1 MKAQIGIVVNR
12 LILGFVFA
20 TIYQIFVGV
29 ATWLLSLPLTGNIQ
43 DLIWGIQQI
52 DSERGLLFI
61 VWWIISTVII
71 TMIAILI
78 VKNKRYL
85 SLYKQEKNINVPPRI
100 TPVTTTIVG
109 ALISFSL
116 FVIDL
121 VTGSVM
127 RAGDATN
134 VQEIY
139 QAAIVGDLAPLGIS
153 MLFSI
158 ITGFAI
164 VGIVSRTSHVSQMT
178 GSAGFINMMDLSK
191 ILRKRHA
198 DVMTSSE
205 TVGLQPGELVHVGA
219 KLVDKV
225 SIVQIEFDQ
234 DNFSKTTMDS
244 VDKCLGKEEGW
255 SGVKWT
261 NIVGLHDASVIKKI
275 GDHYM
280 LHSLVQSDIMNTEL
294 RPRID
299 DHGNCLYMILK
310 LPHILSD
317 NRLLM
322 EQISLVVGK
331 NYVVSFQET
340 NDDVFDN
347 IRERLEKNVG
357 KLRNSTSDYLAY
369 ALADAVIDYYYVIL
383 EKIGIQTEQ
392 LEEELMRD
400 PTPKTLQTIHILKRE
415 MVSLRKSIWPL
426 REVIDGF
433 GRMESEIV
441 RDSTRKYLR
450 DVYNHTVQVM
460 DNIEGLRDMIGG
472 MLDTYL
478 SSVSNKMN
486 EVMKTLTIIA
496 SIFIPITFIAGIY
509 GTNFEHIPELSWE
522 GGYFAMLAS
531 MVVIVTVMMVW
542 FKKRSW
548 V

>member
-1 MKAQIGIVVNR
+1 M
-12 LILGFVFA
+12 
-20 TIYQIFVGV
+20 
-29 ATWLLSLPLTGNIQ
+29 
-43 DLIWGIQQI
+43 
-52 DSERGLLFI
+52 
-61 VWWIISTVII
+61 
-71 TMIAILI
+71 
-78 VKNKRYL
+78 
-85 SLYKQEKNINVPPRI
+85 
-100 TPVTTTIVG
+100 
-109 ALISFSL
+109 
-116 FVIDL
+116 
-121 VTGSVM
+121 
-127 RAGDATN
+127 
-134 VQEIY
+134 QEIY
-139 QAAIVGDLAPLGIS
+139 QAAMVGDLVPLGIS

-158 ITGFAI
+158 IAGFAI
-164 VGIVSRTSHVSQMT
+164 VAIVSRTSRVTQIADK
-178 GSAGFINMMDLSK
+178 AGFINMVDLSK
-191 ILRKRHA
+191 ILRKKHA

-205 TVGLQPGELVHVGA
+205 TIGLQPGELVHVGK
-219 KLVDKV
+219 KLVDRV
-225 SIVQIEFDQ
+225 NIVQMEFDR

-244 VDKCLGKEEGW
+244 VDKCLEENW

-261 NIVGLHDASVIKKI
+261 NIVGLHDADVIKKV
-275 GDHYM
+275 GDHYT

-317 NRLLM
+317 NRLFM

-340 NDDVFDN
+340 DDDVFDN

-369 ALADAVIDYYYVIL
+369 ALADAIIDYYYVIL
-383 EKIGIQTEQ
+383 EKIGVQSEQ
-392 LEEELMRD
+392 LEEELMRN
-400 PTPKTLQTIHILKRE
+400 PTPKTLQTIHTLKRE
-415 MVSLRKSIWPL
+415 MVTLRKSIWPL

-460 DNIEGLRDMIGG
+460 DNIEGLRDMVGG

-522 GGYFAMLAS
+522 GSYFAMLAS
-531 MVVIVTVMMVW
+531 MVVIVAVMMVW

-548 V
+548 L

>member
-20 TIYQIFVGV
+20 SIYQIFVGV
-29 ATWLLSLPLTGNIQ
+29 ATSLLSLPLTGNIQ

-52 DSERGLLFI
+52 DSGQGQLFI
-61 VWWIISTVII
+61 AWWVISTVII
-71 TMIAILI
+71 TTIAILI

-85 SLYKQEKNINVPPRI
+85 SPYKQEKNINVPPRI

-109 ALISFSL
+109 AMISFL
-116 FVIDL
+116 FFVIDL
-121 VTGSVM
+121 VTGSVV
-127 RAGDATN
+127 RVGDATN

-139 QAAIVGDLAPLGIS
+139 QAAMVGDLVPLGIS

-158 ITGFAI
+158 IAGFAI
-164 VGIVSRTSHVSQMT
+164 VAIVSRTSRVTQIADK
-178 GSAGFINMMDLSK
+178 AGFINMVDLSK
-191 ILRKRHA
+191 ILRKKHA

-205 TVGLQPGELVHVGA
+205 TIGLQPGELVHVGK
-219 KLVDKV
+219 KLVDRV
-225 SIVQIEFDQ
+225 NIVQMEFDR

-244 VDKCLGKEEGW
+244 VDKCLEENW

-261 NIVGLHDASVIKKI
+261 NIVGLHDADVIKKV
-275 GDHYM
+275 GDHYT

-317 NRLLM
+317 NRLFM

-340 NDDVFDN
+340 DDDVFDN

-369 ALADAVIDYYYVIL
+369 ALADAIIDYYYVIL
-383 EKIGIQTEQ
+383 EKIGVQSEQ
-392 LEEELMRD
+392 LEEELMRN
-400 PTPKTLQTIHILKRE
+400 PTPKTLQTIHTLKRE
-415 MVSLRKSIWPL
+415 MVTLRKSIWPL

-460 DNIEGLRDMIGG
+460 DNIEGLRDMVGG

-522 GGYFAMLAS
+522 GSYFAMLAS
-531 MVVIVTVMMVW
+531 MVVIVAVMMVW

-548 V
+548 L

>member
-1 MKAQIGIVVNR
+1 MNR

-20 TIYQIFVGV
+20 SIYQIFVGV
-29 ATWLLSLPLTGNIQ
+29 ATSLLSLPLTGNIQ

-52 DSERGLLFI
+52 DSGQGQLFI
-61 VWWIISTVII
+61 AWWVISTVII
-71 TMIAILI
+71 TTIAILI

-85 SLYKQEKNINVPPRI
+85 SPYKQEKNINVPPRI

-109 ALISFSL
+109 AMISFL
-116 FVIDL
+116 FFVIDL
-121 VTGSVM
+121 VTGSVV
-127 RAGDATN
+127 RVGEATN
-134 VQEIY
+134 VQAIY
-139 QAAIVGDLAPLGIS
+139 QAAMVGDLVPLGIS

-158 ITGFAI
+158 IAGFAI
-164 VGIVSRTSHVSQMT
+164 VAIVSRTSRVTQIADK
-178 GSAGFINMMDLSK
+178 AGFINMVDLSK
-191 ILRKRHA
+191 ILRKKHA

-205 TVGLQPGELVHVGA
+205 TIGLQPGELVHVGK
-219 KLVDKV
+219 KLVDRV
-225 SIVQIEFDQ
+225 NIVQMEFDR
-234 DNFSKTTMDS
+234 DNFSKTTLDS
-244 VDKCLGKEEGW
+244 VDKCLEENW

-261 NIVGLHDASVIKKI
+261 NIVGLHDADVIKKV
-275 GDHYM
+275 GDHYT

-317 NRLLM
+317 NRLFM

-340 NDDVFDN
+340 DDDVFDN

-369 ALADAVIDYYYVIL
+369 ALADAIIDYYYVIL
-383 EKIGIQTEQ
+383 EKIGVQSEQ
-392 LEEELMRD
+392 LEEELMRN
-400 PTPKTLQTIHILKRE
+400 PTPKTLQAIHTLKRE
-415 MVSLRKSIWPL
+415 MVTLRKSIWPL

-450 DVYNHTVQVM
+450 DVYNHTIQVM
-460 DNIEGLRDMIGG
+460 DNIEGLRDMVGG

-522 GGYFAMLAS
+522 GSYFAMLAS
-531 MVVIVTVMMVW
+531 MVMIVAVMMVW

-548 V
+548 L

>member
-20 TIYQIFVGV
+20 SIYQIFVGV
-29 ATWLLSLPLTGNIQ
+29 ATSLLSLPLTGNIQ

-52 DSERGLLFI
+52 DSGQGQLFI
-61 VWWIISTVII
+61 AWWVISTVII
-71 TMIAILI
+71 TTIAILI

-85 SLYKQEKNINVPPRI
+85 SPYKQEKNINVPPRI

-109 ALISFSL
+109 AMISFL
-116 FVIDL
+116 FFVIDL
-121 VTGSVM
+121 VTGSVV
-127 RAGDATN
+127 RVGDATN

-139 QAAIVGDLAPLGIS
+139 QAAMVGDLVPLGIS

-158 ITGFAI
+158 IAGFAI
-164 VGIVSRTSHVSQMT
+164 VAIVSRTSRVTQIADK
-178 GSAGFINMMDLSK
+178 AGFINMVDLSK
-191 ILRKRHA
+191 ILRKKHA

-205 TVGLQPGELVHVGA
+205 TIGLQPGELVHVGK
-219 KLVDKV
+219 KLVDRV
-225 SIVQIEFDQ
+225 NIVQMEFDR
-234 DNFSKTTMDS
+234 DNFSKTTLDS
-244 VDKCLGKEEGW
+244 VDKCLEENW

-261 NIVGLHDASVIKKI
+261 NIVGLHDADVIKKV
-275 GDHYM
+275 GDHYT

-317 NRLLM
+317 NRLFM

-340 NDDVFDN
+340 DDDVFDN

-369 ALADAVIDYYYVIL
+369 ALADAIIDYYYVIL
-383 EKIGIQTEQ
+383 EKIGVQSEQ
-392 LEEELMRD
+392 LEEELMRN
-400 PTPKTLQTIHILKRE
+400 PTPKTLQTIHTLKRE
-415 MVSLRKSIWPL
+415 MVTLRKSIWPL

-450 DVYNHTVQVM
+450 DVYNHTIQVM
-460 DNIEGLRDMIGG
+460 DNIEGLRDMVGG

-522 GGYFAMLAS
+522 GSYFAMLAS
-531 MVVIVTVMMVW
+531 MVVIVAVMMVW

-548 V
+548 L

>member
-1 MKAQIGIVVNR
+1 MNTPIGIIANR

-20 TIYQIFVGV
+20 SVYQIFVGV
-29 ATWLLSLPLTGNIQ
+29 ATSLLSLPLTGNVQ
-43 DLIWGIQQI
+43 DLIWGIEQI
-52 DSERGLLFI
+52 DSDQGLLFI
-61 VWWIISTVII
+61 AWWIISTVII
-71 TMIAILI
+71 TMIAIFI
-78 VKNKRYL
+78 VKNKKYL
-85 SLYKQEKNINVPPRI
+85 SVYKQEKNINVPPKI

-109 ALISFSL
+109 AMISFSF

-121 VTGSVM
+121 VTGSVVHL
-127 RAGDATN
+127 RGATN

-139 QAAIVGDLAPLGIS
+139 QAAMAGDFVPLGIS
-153 MLFSI
+153 MLFSVI
-158 ITGFAI
+158 AGFAI
-164 VGIVSRTSHVSQMT
+164 VGIVSRTSRVTQIS
-178 GSAGFINMMDLSK
+178 GKAGFINMVDLSK
-191 ILRKRHA
+191 ILRTKHA

-205 TVGLQPGELVHVGA
+205 TIGLQPGELVHVGA

-225 SIVQIEFDQ
+225 HIVQIKFDR
-234 DNFSKTTMDS
+234 DNFSKTAVDS
-244 VDKCLGKEEGW
+244 IDECLETDW
-255 SGVKWT
+255 SGVKWI
-261 NIVGLHDASVIKKI
+261 NIIGLHDADVIKKV

-317 NRLLM
+317 NRLFM

-340 NDDVFDN
+340 DDDIFDN
-347 IRERLEKNVG
+347 IRKRLEKNIG
-357 KLRNSTSDYLAY
+357 PIRGSTSDYLAY
-369 ALADAVIDYYYVIL
+369 ALADAIIDYYYVIL
-383 EKIGIQTEQ
+383 EKMGVQSEQ
-392 LEEELMRD
+392 LEEELMHD
-400 PTPKTLQTIHILKRE
+400 PTPKTLQAIHTLKRE
-415 MVSLRKSIWPL
+415 MVMLRKSIWPL
-426 REVIDGF
+426 REVVDGF

-441 RDSTRKYLR
+441 REPTRKYLR

-460 DNIEGLRDMIGG
+460 DNIEGLRDMVGG

-509 GTNFEHIPELSWE
+509 GTNFEYIPELSWD
-522 GGYFAMLAS
+522 GSYFAMLAS
-531 MVVIVTVMMVW
+531 MVVIVAVMMAW

>member
-20 TIYQIFVGV
+20 SIYQIFVGV
-29 ATWLLSLPLTGNIQ
+29 ATSLLSLPLTGNIQ

-52 DSERGLLFI
+52 DSGQGQLFI
-61 VWWIISTVII
+61 AWWVISTVII
-71 TMIAILI
+71 TTIAILI

-85 SLYKQEKNINVPPRI
+85 SPYKQEKNINVPPRI

-109 ALISFSL
+109 AMISFL
-116 FVIDL
+116 FFVIDL
-121 VTGSVM
+121 VTGSVV
-127 RAGDATN
+127 RVGEATN
-134 VQEIY
+134 VQAIY
-139 QAAIVGDLAPLGIS
+139 QAAMVGDLVPLGIS

-158 ITGFAI
+158 IAGFAI
-164 VGIVSRTSHVSQMT
+164 VAIVSRTSRVTQIADK
-178 GSAGFINMMDLSK
+178 AGFINMVDLSK
-191 ILRKRHA
+191 ILRKKHA

-205 TVGLQPGELVHVGA
+205 TIGLQPGELVHVGK
-219 KLVDKV
+219 KLVDRV
-225 SIVQIEFDQ
+225 NIVQMEFDR
-234 DNFSKTTMDS
+234 DNFSKTTLDS
-244 VDKCLGKEEGW
+244 VDKCLEENW

-261 NIVGLHDASVIKKI
+261 NIVGLHDADVIKKV
-275 GDHYM
+275 GDHYT

-317 NRLLM
+317 NRLFM

-340 NDDVFDN
+340 DDDVFDN

-369 ALADAVIDYYYVIL
+369 ALADAIIDYYYVIL
-383 EKIGIQTEQ
+383 EKIGVQSEQ
-392 LEEELMRD
+392 LEEELMRN
-400 PTPKTLQTIHILKRE
+400 PTPKTLQAIHTLKRE
-415 MVSLRKSIWPL
+415 MVTLRKSIWPL

-450 DVYNHTVQVM
+450 DVYNHTIQVM
-460 DNIEGLRDMIGG
+460 DNIEGLRDMVGG

-522 GGYFAMLAS
+522 GSYFAMLAS
-531 MVVIVTVMMVW
+531 MVVIVAVMMVW

-548 V
+548 L

>member
-1 MKAQIGIVVNR
+1 MNIPIGIIANR

-20 TIYQIFVGV
+20 SVYQVFVGV
-29 ATWLLSLPLTGNIQ
+29 ATSLLSLPLTGNVQ
-43 DLIWGIQQI
+43 DLIWGIEQI
-52 DSERGLLFI
+52 NSGQGLLFI
-61 VWWIISTVII
+61 AWWITSTVIL
-71 TMIAILI
+71 TMIAVFI
-78 VKNKRYL
+78 VKNKKYL
-85 SLYKQEKNINVPPRI
+85 SVYKKEKSISVPPRI
-100 TPVTTTIVG
+100 TPVTTTIMG
-109 ALISFSL
+109 AMISFSF

-121 VTGSVM
+121 VIGSVVGV
-127 RAGDATN
+127 RDATS

-139 QAAIVGDLAPLGIS
+139 QAAMAGDLVPLGIS
-153 MLFSI
+153 MLFSVI
-158 ITGFAI
+158 AGFAI
-164 VGIVSRTSHVSQMT
+164 VGIVSRTSRVTQIS
-178 GSAGFINMMDLSK
+178 GKAGFINMVDLSK
-191 ILRKRHA
+191 ILRTKHA

-205 TVGLQPGELVHVGA
+205 TIGLQPGELVHVGA

-225 SIVQIEFDQ
+225 DIVQIKFDR
-234 DNFSKTTMDS
+234 DNFSKTAVES
-244 VDKCLGKEEGW
+244 VEECLEKDW
-255 SGVKWT
+255 SGVKWV
-261 NIVGLHDASVIKKI
+261 NIIGLHDADVIKKV

-310 LPHILSD
+310 LPHILSN
-317 NRLLM
+317 NRLFM

-340 NDDVFDN
+340 NDDIFDN
-347 IRERLEKNVG
+347 IRKRLEKNIG
-357 KLRNSTSDYLAY
+357 PIRGSTSDYLAY
-369 ALADAVIDYYYVIL
+369 ALADAIIDYYYVIL
-383 EKIGIQTEQ
+383 EKMGVQSEQ
-392 LEEELMRD
+392 LEEELMND
-400 PTPKTLQTIHILKRE
+400 PTPKTLQAIHTLKRD
-415 MVSLRKSIWPL
+415 MVMLRKSIWPL

-441 RDSTRKYLR
+441 REPTRKYLR

-460 DNIEGLRDMIGG
+460 DNIEGLRDMVGG

-509 GTNFEHIPELSWE
+509 GTNFEYIPELSWE
-522 GGYFAMLAS
+522 GSYFAMLAS
-531 MVVIVTVMMVW
+531 MVVIVAVMMAW

>member
-1 MKAQIGIVVNR
+1 MNR

-20 TIYQIFVGV
+20 SIYQIFVGV
-29 ATWLLSLPLTGNIQ
+29 ATSLLSLPLTGNIQ

-52 DSERGLLFI
+52 DSGQGQLFI
-61 VWWIISTVII
+61 AWWVISTVII
-71 TMIAILI
+71 TTIAILI

-85 SLYKQEKNINVPPRI
+85 SPYKQEKNINVPPRI

-109 ALISFSL
+109 AMISFL
-116 FVIDL
+116 FFVIDL
-121 VTGSVM
+121 VTGSVV
-127 RAGDATN
+127 RVGDATN

-139 QAAIVGDLAPLGIS
+139 QAAMVGDLVPLGIS

-158 ITGFAI
+158 IAGFAI
-164 VGIVSRTSHVSQMT
+164 VAIVSRTSRVTQIADK
-178 GSAGFINMMDLSK
+178 AGFINMVDLSK
-191 ILRKRHA
+191 ILRKKHA

-205 TVGLQPGELVHVGA
+205 TIGLQPGELVHVGK
-219 KLVDKV
+219 KLVDRV
-225 SIVQIEFDQ
+225 NIVQMEFDR

-244 VDKCLGKEEGW
+244 VDKCLEENW

-261 NIVGLHDASVIKKI
+261 NIVGLHDADVIKKV
-275 GDHYM
+275 GDHYT

-317 NRLLM
+317 NRLFM

-340 NDDVFDN
+340 DDDVFDN

-369 ALADAVIDYYYVIL
+369 ALADAIIDYYYVIL
-383 EKIGIQTEQ
+383 EKIGVQSEQ
-392 LEEELMRD
+392 LEEELMRN
-400 PTPKTLQTIHILKRE
+400 PTPKTLQTIHTLKRE
-415 MVSLRKSIWPL
+415 MVTLRKSIWPL

-460 DNIEGLRDMIGG
+460 DNIEGLRDMVGG

-522 GGYFAMLAS
+522 GSYFAMLAS
-531 MVVIVTVMMVW
+531 MVVIVAVMMVW

-548 V
+548 L

>member
-20 TIYQIFVGV
+20 SIYQIFVGV
-29 ATWLLSLPLTGNIQ
+29 ATSLLSLPLTGNIQ

-52 DSERGLLFI
+52 DSGQGQLFI
-61 VWWIISTVII
+61 AWWVISTVII
-71 TMIAILI
+71 TTIAILI

-85 SLYKQEKNINVPPRI
+85 SPYKQEKNINVPPRI

-109 ALISFSL
+109 AMISFL
-116 FVIDL
+116 FFVIDL
-121 VTGSVM
+121 VTGSVV
-127 RAGDATN
+127 RVGEATN
-134 VQEIY
+134 VQAIY
-139 QAAIVGDLAPLGIS
+139 QAAMVGDLVPLGIS

-158 ITGFAI
+158 IAGFAI
-164 VGIVSRTSHVSQMT
+164 VAIVSRTSRVTQIADK
-178 GSAGFINMMDLSK
+178 AGFINMVDLSK
-191 ILRKRHA
+191 ILRKKHA

-205 TVGLQPGELVHVGA
+205 TIGLQPGELVHVGK
-219 KLVDKV
+219 KLVDRV
-225 SIVQIEFDQ
+225 NIVQMEFDR
-234 DNFSKTTMDS
+234 DNFSKTTLDS
-244 VDKCLGKEEGW
+244 VDKCLEENW

-261 NIVGLHDASVIKKI
+261 NIVGLHDADVIKKV
-275 GDHYM
+275 GDHYT

-317 NRLLM
+317 NRLFM

-340 NDDVFDN
+340 DDDVFDN

-369 ALADAVIDYYYVIL
+369 ALADAIIDYYYVIL
-383 EKIGIQTEQ
+383 EKIGVQSEQ
-392 LEEELMRD
+392 LEEELMRN
-400 PTPKTLQTIHILKRE
+400 PTPKTLQAIHTLKRE
-415 MVSLRKSIWPL
+415 MVTLRKSIWPL

-450 DVYNHTVQVM
+450 DVYNHTIQVM
-460 DNIEGLRDMIGG
+460 DNIEGLRDMVGG

-522 GGYFAMLAS
+522 GSYFAMLAS
-531 MVVIVTVMMVW
+531 MVMIVAVMMVW

-548 V
+548 L

>member
-1 MKAQIGIVVNR
+1 MKAQIGIVANR

-20 TIYQIFVGV
+20 SVYQVFVGV
-29 ATWLLSLPLTGNIQ
+29 ATSFLSLPLTGNIQ

-52 DSERGLLFI
+52 DSGQGQLFI
-61 VWWIISTVII
+61 AWWIISTVII
-71 TMIAILI
+71 TTIAILI

-85 SLYKQEKNINVPPRI
+85 SPYKQEKNINVPPRI

-109 ALISFSL
+109 AMISFL
-116 FVIDL
+116 FFVVDL
-121 VTGSVM
+121 VTGSVV
-127 RAGDATN
+127 RVGEATN
-134 VQEIY
+134 VQAIY
-139 QAAIVGDLAPLGIS
+139 HAAMAGNLVPLGIS

-158 ITGFAI
+158 IAGFAI
-164 VGIVSRTSHVSQMT
+164 VAIVSRTSRVT
-178 GSAGFINMMDLSK
+178 RIADKAGFINMVDLSK
-191 ILRKRHA
+191 ILRKKHA

-205 TVGLQPGELVHVGA
+205 TIGLQPGELVHVGA
-219 KLVDKV
+219 KLVDRV
-225 SIVQIEFDQ
+225 NIVQMEFDR
-234 DNFSKTTMDS
+234 DNFSKTTLDS
-244 VDKCLGKEEGW
+244 VDKCLEENW

-261 NIVGLHDASVIKKI
+261 NIVGLHDADVIKKV
-275 GDHYM
+275 GDHYT

-317 NRLLM
+317 NRLFM

-340 NDDVFDN
+340 DDDVFDN

-369 ALADAVIDYYYVIL
+369 ALADAIIDYYYVIL
-383 EKIGIQTEQ
+383 EKIGVQSEQ
-392 LEEELMRD
+392 LEEELMRN
-400 PTPKTLQTIHILKRE
+400 PTPKTLQTIHTLKRE
-415 MVSLRKSIWPL
+415 MVTLRKSIWPL

-460 DNIEGLRDMIGG
+460 DNIEGLRDMVGG

-522 GGYFAMLAS
+522 GSYFAMLAS
-531 MVVIVTVMMVW
+531 MVVIVAVMMVW

-548 V
+548 L

>member
-20 TIYQIFVGV
+20 SIYQIFVGV
-29 ATWLLSLPLTGNIQ
+29 ATSLLSLPLTGNIQ

-52 DSERGLLFI
+52 DSGQGQLFI
-61 VWWIISTVII
+61 AWWVISTVII
-71 TMIAILI
+71 TTIAILI

-85 SLYKQEKNINVPPRI
+85 SPYKQEKNINVPPRI

-109 ALISFSL
+109 AMISFL
-116 FVIDL
+116 FFVIDL
-121 VTGSVM
+121 VTGSVV
-127 RAGDATN
+127 RVGEATN
-134 VQEIY
+134 VQAIY
-139 QAAIVGDLAPLGIS
+139 QAAMVGDLVPLGIS

-158 ITGFAI
+158 IAGFAI
-164 VGIVSRTSHVSQMT
+164 VAIVSRTSRVTQIADK
-178 GSAGFINMMDLSK
+178 AGFINMVDLSK
-191 ILRKRHA
+191 ILRKKHA

-205 TVGLQPGELVHVGA
+205 TIGLQPGELVHVGK
-219 KLVDKV
+219 KLVDRV
-225 SIVQIEFDQ
+225 NIVQMEFDR
-234 DNFSKTTMDS
+234 DNFSKTTLDS
-244 VDKCLGKEEGW
+244 VDKCLEENW

-261 NIVGLHDASVIKKI
+261 NIVGLHDADVIKKV
-275 GDHYM
+275 GDHYT

-317 NRLLM
+317 NRLFM

-340 NDDVFDN
+340 DDDVFDN

-369 ALADAVIDYYYVIL
+369 ALADAIIDYYYVIL
-383 EKIGIQTEQ
+383 EKIGVQSEQ
-392 LEEELMRD
+392 LEEELMRN
-400 PTPKTLQTIHILKRE
+400 PTPKTLQTIHTLKRE
-415 MVSLRKSIWPL
+415 MVTLRKSIWPL

-460 DNIEGLRDMIGG
+460 DNIEGLRDMVGG

-522 GGYFAMLAS
+522 GSYFAMLAS
-531 MVVIVTVMMVW
+531 MVVIVAVMMVW

-548 V
+548 L

>member
-1 MKAQIGIVVNR
+1 MNR

-20 TIYQIFVGV
+20 SIYQIFVGV
-29 ATWLLSLPLTGNIQ
+29 ATSLLSLPLTGNIQ

-52 DSERGLLFI
+52 DSGQGQLFI
-61 VWWIISTVII
+61 AWWVISTVII
-71 TMIAILI
+71 TTIAILI

-85 SLYKQEKNINVPPRI
+85 SPYKQEKNINVPPRI

-109 ALISFSL
+109 AMISFL
-116 FVIDL
+116 FFVIDL
-121 VTGSVM
+121 VTGSVV
-127 RAGDATN
+127 RVGEATN
-134 VQEIY
+134 VQAIY
-139 QAAIVGDLAPLGIS
+139 QAAMVGDLVPLGIS

-158 ITGFAI
+158 IAGFAI
-164 VGIVSRTSHVSQMT
+164 VAIVSRTSRVTQIADK
-178 GSAGFINMMDLSK
+178 AGFINMVDLSK
-191 ILRKRHA
+191 ILRKKHA

-205 TVGLQPGELVHVGA
+205 TIGLQPGELVHVGK
-219 KLVDKV
+219 KLVDRV
-225 SIVQIEFDQ
+225 NIVQMEFDR
-234 DNFSKTTMDS
+234 DNFSKTTLDS
-244 VDKCLGKEEGW
+244 VDKCLEENW

-261 NIVGLHDASVIKKI
+261 NIVGLHDADVIKKV
-275 GDHYM
+275 GDHYT

-317 NRLLM
+317 NRLFM

-340 NDDVFDN
+340 DDDVFDN

-369 ALADAVIDYYYVIL
+369 ALADAIIDYYYVIL
-383 EKIGIQTEQ
+383 EKIGVQSEQ
-392 LEEELMRD
+392 LEEELMRN
-400 PTPKTLQTIHILKRE
+400 PTPKTLQTIHTLKRE
-415 MVSLRKSIWPL
+415 MVTLRKSIWPL

-460 DNIEGLRDMIGG
+460 DNIEGLRDMVGG

-522 GGYFAMLAS
+522 GSYFAMLAS
-531 MVVIVTVMMVW
+531 MVVIVAVMMVW

-548 V
+548 L